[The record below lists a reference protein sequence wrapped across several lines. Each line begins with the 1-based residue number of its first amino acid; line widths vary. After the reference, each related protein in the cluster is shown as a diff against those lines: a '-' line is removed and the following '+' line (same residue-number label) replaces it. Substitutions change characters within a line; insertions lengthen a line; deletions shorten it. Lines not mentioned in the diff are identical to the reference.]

1 MADLRVPVMAVQTTY
16 SNEKRER
23 QLMSTGQSTS
33 YLDMLRTRVPS
44 IRIEIIENTGHFPRT
59 PRHQTVAIDLRG
71 HGTSPGINVR
81 DIIII
86 DGGDIFGDGVNVAAR
101 LRSP

>member
-44 IRIEIIENTGHFPRT
+44 IRIEIIENTGHFPQIDQSA
-59 PRHQTVAIDLRG
+59 QTNALLDQFLATLR
-71 HGTSPGINVR
+71 VR
-81 DIIII
+81 
-86 DGGDIFGDGVNVAAR
+86 
-101 LRSP
+101 